1 MAAPSTTPPPN
12 HDAGSFQISKPN
24 TPSVQTPRKKEWTVD
39 KLEHSLF
46 DLTKEL
52 DWNHFKLVNHSL
64 RTAASQKSPSRRH
77 LSSNADLADL
87 KLPVLPYEGSQ
98 EGTMK
103 VQLKQ
108 HGKEMARANAGKK
121 KMAYEV
127 ICIKSDKDRV
137 PEYKFHHV
145 EISRNILTP
154 NTMLKFVP
162 HLRDMKENEEESY
175 TRWIKELEAMD
186 AQSGFNVTSLN
197 RGEKMR
203 KRLRE
208 EIAADISLYID
219 RWIVRLGLENC
230 SKSTLVRYMA
240 TQLEHNDKMTPQ
252 QKNSI
257 INRLSDDASSPR
269 ATKTAKM
276 FTDAFNNLWR
286 HTELTLKDV
295 LAHDETVEA
304 VVDNKK
310 LVKDEKPEAKAKGA
324 EQLLEMVES
333 NLLSYTI
340 LGCLYCYSHSCEH
353 GEYDRENQRRSLGVD
368 LIGRFGGLMR
378 QNIAKSL
385 AEGKTSAEKSSH
397 CRNECYYMYRSGNS
411 HAEVEPWS
419 DDEVALLRGL
429 YAASAASPNL
439 QVSLPCLVSTLL
451 GRLCWDVFRKQ
462 QELELNRPESL
473 HKLATPDIDPPKVK
487 ALAWYDRHRKEL
499 KQDWQEHLNAH
510 EFTRREIKDP
520 CNHSGPC
527 GKGCPCVDAKLLCE
541 RFCRCTAENCAYK
554 FTGCACKADGKTCLQ
569 TKKEGKPCICVQLN
583 RECDPVLC
591 QGCGAFDRADPKNAR
606 DADLHSWGCQNV
618 ALQRGASKSVLLGES
633 QIEGCGYGLFTA
645 EDIPQDDF
653 VIEYLGELI
662 SHDEGVRREARRGDV
677 FDDSKHS
684 SYLFT
689 LLDYEGIWVDAAIY
703 GNLSRYINHASEL
716 DKVGKKLVNIV
727 PQILFVNGDYRI
739 KFKALRDIK
748 AGEELFFNYGE
759 NFPNLTKK
767 LLDSK
772 DGEGRTK
779 RGGGRGRGRGGRG
792 RGGRGRGRG
801 GIRFSTE
808 TKRAPPIPSFD
819 EPEDESMVENMHMEE
834 QDTDDD
840 EEFRPGRHYRARRG
854 GTGVGGRGGRKRKRQ
869 PSPDP
874 DSDTPPPPR
883 STRGGRVRGR
893 GRGGHRGGGRGGRRK
908 ANVDSTTT
916 TAAFALDGTDESS
929 SNGTASLIEA
939 APTMTT
945 HAILGTPSSRAGRR
959 KRRLFT
965 SGDDSDADFK
975 TALPR
980 SGNNQHSPSLR
991 RRTRQVPD
999 SDDEMMDYDYGENYS
1014 AREGTDDLGSSPLG
1028 RSQRKRKVG
1037 EGFKEI
1043 LETPD
1048 MPLGS
1053 EMAQSPFTEDGL
1065 ALDSSNNDGVPCYD
1079 DTQQP
1084 SVKPARHAGE
1094 FHKQMRTSL
1103 LKVAKTGKPLPEW
1116 LQRRKARS
1124 LGGFFVQLKAE
1135 LQASPRDQSKI
1146 SRMLAQ
1152 DNYTHST
1159 GSEEEGEENVE
1170 GDDAVVRK
1178 SQRAEAKLAK
1188 RKKQTPQNAE
1198 QTLKNRRRFDA
1209 TMRRCL
1215 LSAAGNKSPLPQWLR
1230 QHKAERLGDFFVR
1243 LRAELMAP
1251 ERDQVAI
1258 SRMLAELAEPYQ
1270 NSTEQDDG
1278 ADLKEL

>member
-1 MAAPSTTPPPN
+1 MTRSTTPPPN
-12 HDAGSFQISKPN
+12 HDAGSKPN
-24 TPSVQTPRKKEWTVD
+24 TPSAHTPRKKDWTVD
-39 KLEHSLF
+39 KIEQALF
-46 DLTKEL
+46 GLSKEL
-52 DWNHFKLVNHSL
+52 DWNHFKLVNYSL
-64 RTAASQKSPSRRH
+64 RTAASQKGPVRRH
-77 LSSNADLADL
+77 LSSTADLADL

-103 VQLKQ
+103 VQLKA
-108 HGKEMARANAGKK
+108 HGKDMARANAGKK
-121 KMAYEV
+121 KVAYEV

-219 RWIVRLGLENC
+219 RWIMKLGLENC

-257 INRLSDDASSPR
+257 INRLSDDVSSPR

-276 FTDAFNNLWR
+276 FTDAFNNLWK

-310 LVKDEKPEAKAKGA
+310 LVKDDKQEAKAKGA

-385 AEGKTSAEKSSH
+385 AEGKTATDKSSSR
-397 CRNECYYMYRSGNS
+397 CRNQCYHMYRSGNS

-473 HKLATPDIDPPKVK
+473 HKLATPDLDPPKVK
-487 ALAWYDRHRKEL
+487 PLAWYDRQRKEL

-510 EFTRREIKDP
+510 EFTRREIRDP

-554 FTGCACKADGKTCLQ
+554 FTGCACKAEGKTCLQ

-645 EDIPQDDF
+645 EDIAQDDF

-772 DGEGRTK
+772 DGEKTK
-779 RGGGRGRGRGGRG
+779 
-792 RGGRGRGRG
+792 
-801 GIRFSTE
+801 
-808 TKRAPPIPSFD
+808 KAPLASFD
-819 EPEDESMVENMHMEE
+819 EPDDESMAENLNIEE

-840 EEFRPGRHYRARRG
+840 DDFRPGRPLRARRG
-854 GTGVGGRGGRKRKRQ
+854 GTGVGGRGG
-869 PSPDP
+869 P
-874 DSDTPPPPR
+874 
-883 STRGGRVRGR
+883 
-893 GRGGHRGGGRGGRRK
+893 
-908 ANVDSTTT
+908 
-916 TAAFALDGTDESS
+916 FALDGTDESS
-929 SNGTASLIEA
+929 SNATASLIEA

-945 HAILGTPSSRAGRR
+945 HAILGTPSSRTERR
-959 KRRLFT
+959 KRRKQT
-965 SGDDSDADFK
+965 SIDDSDAEFK

-980 SGNNQHSPSLR
+980 SGSNNNSPSLR

-999 SDDEMMDYDYGENYS
+999 SDEEMLDYGSGENYS
-1014 AREGTDDLGSSPLG
+1014 TREGTDDLGSSPMG
-1028 RSQRKRKVG
+1028 RSQRENEEVADAQEGGTAARK
-1037 EGFKEI
+1037 
-1043 LETPD
+1043 P
-1048 MPLGS
+1048 
-1053 EMAQSPFTEDGL
+1053 
-1065 ALDSSNNDGVPCYD
+1065 
-1079 DTQQP
+1079 
-1084 SVKPARHAGE
+1084 R
-1094 FHKQMRTSL
+1094 RT
-1103 LKVAKTGKPLPEW
+1103 
-1116 LQRRKARS
+1116 KAS
-1124 LGGFFVQLKAE
+1124 
-1135 LQASPRDQSKI
+1135 
-1146 SRMLAQ
+1146 
-1152 DNYTHST
+1152 
-1159 GSEEEGEENVE
+1159 
-1170 GDDAVVRK
+1170 
-1178 SQRAEAKLAK
+1178 LAK
-1188 RKKQTPQNAE
+1188 RKKKSPVPLQ
-1198 QTLKNRRRFDA
+1198 QTLENRRKFEA
-1209 TMRRCL
+1209 TFRRGL
-1215 LSAAGNKSPLPQWLR
+1215 LSAAENNTPLPQWMRR
-1230 QHKAERLGDFFVR
+1230 QGAGRLGDVFVR
-1243 LRAELMAP
+1243 LRTELLAP
-1251 ERDQVAI
+1251 GRDQAKI
-1258 SRMLAELAEPYQ
+1258 AQLLAGLAGPSQ
-1270 NSTEQDDG
+1270 QGANQDEG
-1278 ADLKEL
+1278 ADGPGPGAKDGGEAAEATVGFTGEEARLPARDHVGDEL

>member
-1 MAAPSTTPPPN
+1 MGRGLLETLDLVDLHSGTALKVEHSKDSGQSKAVSASQSTGFLESRFQLQEPTASHGLAATRPPSRSSEPSGSRPLNHFNPSPLKNFKSSSSTTGFSELQARGSPGSASRMAARSTTPTPV
-12 HDAGSFQISKPN
+12 HDAGPL
-24 TPSVQTPRKKEWTVD
+24 QTPRKKDWTVD
-39 KLEHSLF
+39 KLENALF
-46 DLTKEL
+46 DFTKEL
-52 DWNHFKLVNHSL
+52 DQNHFKLVNYSL
-64 RTAASQKSPSRRH
+64 RTAASQVAPVRRH
-77 LSSNADLADL
+77 LSSTADLADV

-108 HGKEMARANAGKK
+108 HGKDMARANSGKK

-127 ICIKSDKDRV
+127 VCINSDKDRV

-219 RWIVRLGLENC
+219 RWITKLGLENC

-269 ATKTAKM
+269 ATKAAKM
-276 FTDAFNNLWR
+276 FTDAFNNLWK

-310 LVKDEKPEAKAKGA
+310 LVKDDKPEAKAKGA

-340 LGCLYCYSHSCEH
+340 LGCLYCYAHSCEH

-385 AEGKTSAEKSSH
+385 AEGKTSADKLASR
-397 CRNECYYMYRSGNS
+397 CRNQCYHMYRSGNP

-419 DDEVALLRGL
+419 DAEVALLQGL

-439 QVSLPCLVSTLL
+439 Q
-451 GRLCWDVFRKQ
+451 
-462 QELELNRPESL
+462 
-473 HKLATPDIDPPKVK
+473 
-487 ALAWYDRHRKEL
+487 
-499 KQDWQEHLNAH
+499 
-510 EFTRREIKDP
+510 
-520 CNHSGPC
+520 
-527 GKGCPCVDAKLLCE
+527 
-541 RFCRCTAENCAYK
+541 
-554 FTGCACKADGKTCLQ
+554 
-569 TKKEGKPCICVQLN
+569 
-583 RECDPVLC
+583 
-591 QGCGAFDRADPKNAR
+591 
-606 DADLHSWGCQNV
+606 NV
-618 ALQRGASKSVLLGES
+618 ALQRGVSKSLLLGES

-645 EDIPQDDF
+645 EDMAQDDF

-739 KFKALRDIK
+739 KFKAIRDIK

-772 DGEGRTK
+772 DGEGRSK
-779 RGGGRGRGRGGRG
+779 RGGRGRGRGGRG
-792 RGGRGRGRG
+792 RGGRGRARG
-801 GIRFSTE
+801 ALSFNTE
-808 TKRAPPIPSFD
+808 TKSAPLATFD
-819 EPEDESMVENMHMEE
+819 EPDDESMFENMHVQEP
-834 QDTDDD
+834 DTDDD
-840 EEFRPGRHYRARRG
+840 DDFRPGRPYKARRG
-854 GTGVGGRGGRKRKRQ
+854 ATGVGGRGGRKRKRQ
-869 PSPDP
+869 ASPGSQLDP
-874 DSDTPPPPR
+874 GTPPPAR
-883 STRGGRVRGR
+883 SPRGGRGRGR
-893 GRGGHRGGGRGGRRK
+893 GRGGRGGSRGGRGGKRT
-908 ANVDSTTT
+908 VDPDSTTYS
-916 TAAFALDGTDESS
+916 AAFALDVTDESS

-945 HAILGTPSSRAGRR
+945 HAILGTPSSRVGRR
-959 KRRLFT
+959 NRRRHGN
-965 SGDDSDADFK
+965 GDESDADFK
-975 TALPR
+975 VAIPR
-980 SGNNQHSPSLR
+980 SGSNHHSPSLR
-991 RRTRQVPD
+991 RRPTQVPD
-999 SDDEMMDYDYGENYS
+999 SGDEEMMDYEHGENYS
-1014 AREGTDDLGSSPLG
+1014 AREGTDDFGSSPLG
-1028 RSQRKRKVG
+1028 RSQRKRVR
-1037 EGFKEI
+1037 
-1043 LETPD
+1043 
-1048 MPLGS
+1048 
-1053 EMAQSPFTEDGL
+1053 
-1065 ALDSSNNDGVPCYD
+1065 
-1079 DTQQP
+1079 
-1084 SVKPARHAGE
+1084 PARY
-1094 FHKQMRTSL
+1094 RD
-1103 LKVAKTGKPLPEW
+1103 
-1116 LQRRKARS
+1116 
-1124 LGGFFVQLKAE
+1124 AE
-1135 LQASPRDQSKI
+1135 
-1146 SRMLAQ
+1146 
-1152 DNYTHST
+1152 
-1159 GSEEEGEENVE
+1159 E
-1170 GDDAVVRK
+1170 
-1178 SQRAEAKLAK
+1178 
-1188 RKKQTPQNAE
+1188 
-1198 QTLKNRRRFDA
+1198 
-1209 TMRRCL
+1209 
-1215 LSAAGNKSPLPQWLR
+1215 
-1230 QHKAERLGDFFVR
+1230 
-1243 LRAELMAP
+1243 
-1251 ERDQVAI
+1251 
-1258 SRMLAELAEPYQ
+1258 
-1270 NSTEQDDG
+1270 
-1278 ADLKEL
+1278 

>member
-1 MAAPSTTPPPN
+1 MGRGLLDTLDLVDLNSSTASKVELGKESGQLKAVTASQSTGFLESRFQLQEPTASHGLAATRPPSRSSEPSGSRPLNHFNPSLLKNTKASSSTNGFCELQARGPPGSASRMAARSTTPTSD
-12 HDAGSFQISKPN
+12 HDVGPL
-24 TPSVQTPRKKEWTVD
+24 QTPRKEDWTVD
-39 KLEHSLF
+39 KLENALF

-52 DWNHFKLVNHSL
+52 DQNHFKLVNYSL
-64 RTAASQKSPSRRH
+64 RTAASQVAPVRRH
-77 LSSNADLADL
+77 LSSTADLADV
-87 KLPVLPYEGSQ
+87 KLPVLPHEGSQ

-103 VQLKQ
+103 VLLKQ
-108 HGKEMARANAGKK
+108 HGKDMARANAGKK

-127 ICIKSDKDRV
+127 VCINSDKDRV

-208 EIAADISLYID
+208 EIAAEISLYID
-219 RWIVRLGLENC
+219 HWITKLGLENC

-269 ATKTAKM
+269 ATKAAKM
-276 FTDAFNNLWR
+276 FTDAFNNLWK

-310 LVKDEKPEAKAKGA
+310 LVKDDKPEAKAKGA

-340 LGCLYCYSHSCEH
+340 LGCLYCYAHSCEH

-385 AEGKTSAEKSSH
+385 AEGNSSPDKLASR
-397 CRNECYYMYRSGNS
+397 CRNQCYHMYRSGNP

-419 DDEVALLRGL
+419 DAEVALLQGL
-429 YAASAASPNL
+429 YAASAASPDL

-473 HKLATPDIDPPKVK
+473 HKLATPDPDPPKVK
-487 ALAWYDRHRKEL
+487 TLAWYDRHRKEL

-520 CNHSGPC
+520 CTHSGPC

-541 RFCRCTAENCAYK
+541 RFCRCTADNCAYK
-554 FTGCACKADGKTCLQ
+554 FTGCACKAEGKTCLQ
-569 TKKEGKPCICVQLN
+569 TRKEGKPCICVQLN

-591 QGCGAFDRADPKNAR
+591 HGCGAFQRADPKNAR
-606 DADLHSWGCQNV
+606 DTDLHSWGCQNV
-618 ALQRGASKSVLLGES
+618 ALQRGVSKYLLLGES

-645 EDIPQDDF
+645 EDMAQDDF

-716 DKVGKKLVNIV
+716 DKAGKKLVNIV

-772 DGEGRTK
+772 DGEGHSK
-779 RGGGRGRGRGGRG
+779 RGGRGRGRGGRG

-801 GIRFSTE
+801 AISFSTE
-808 TKRAPPIPSFD
+808 TKRAPLATFD
-819 EPEDESMVENMHMEE
+819 EPDDESMFENMHVQEP
-834 QDTDDD
+834 DSDDD
-840 EEFRPGRHYRARRG
+840 DDFRPGRPYKARRSA
-854 GTGVGGRGGRKRKRQ
+854 TGVGGRGGRKRKRQ
-869 PSPDP
+869 ASPGPKP
-874 DSDTPPPPR
+874 DLGIPPPAR
-883 STRGGRVRGR
+883 SPRGGRGR
-893 GRGGHRGGGRGGRRK
+893 GRGRGSRGGGRGGRGGKRT
-908 ANVDSTTT
+908 VDPDSTTCS
-916 TAAFALDGTDESS
+916 AAFALDVTDESS

-945 HAILGTPSSRAGRR
+945 HAILGTPSSRIGRR
-959 KRRLFT
+959 NRRRHGN
-965 SGDDSDADFK
+965 GDESDADFK
-975 TALPR
+975 VALPR
-980 SGNNQHSPSLR
+980 SGSNHHSPSLR
-991 RRTRQVPD
+991 RRPKQIPD
-999 SDDEMMDYDYGENYS
+999 SGDEEMDYEYGESYS
-1014 AREGTDDLGSSPLG
+1014 AREGTDEFGSSPLG
-1028 RSQRKRKVG
+1028 RSQRKRVR
-1037 EGFKEI
+1037 
-1043 LETPD
+1043 
-1048 MPLGS
+1048 
-1053 EMAQSPFTEDGL
+1053 
-1065 ALDSSNNDGVPCYD
+1065 
-1079 DTQQP
+1079 
-1084 SVKPARHAGE
+1084 PARY
-1094 FHKQMRTSL
+1094 RD
-1103 LKVAKTGKPLPEW
+1103 
-1116 LQRRKARS
+1116 
-1124 LGGFFVQLKAE
+1124 AE
-1135 LQASPRDQSKI
+1135 
-1146 SRMLAQ
+1146 
-1152 DNYTHST
+1152 
-1159 GSEEEGEENVE
+1159 E
-1170 GDDAVVRK
+1170 
-1178 SQRAEAKLAK
+1178 
-1188 RKKQTPQNAE
+1188 
-1198 QTLKNRRRFDA
+1198 
-1209 TMRRCL
+1209 
-1215 LSAAGNKSPLPQWLR
+1215 
-1230 QHKAERLGDFFVR
+1230 
-1243 LRAELMAP
+1243 
-1251 ERDQVAI
+1251 
-1258 SRMLAELAEPYQ
+1258 
-1270 NSTEQDDG
+1270 
-1278 ADLKEL
+1278 